1 MKKMFLFLFVILALS
16 RPGRGQEY
24 HPSTAVQ
31 MNEYLQQVVDLS
43 EKDNW
48 SVIRAECGIF
58 SIRSQVIDY
67 GTRILYPGHVYTIKV
82 FTDKMIPDFKLV
94 VWRANDANQY
104 ERLDSSDFNEL
115 RLKNITTDFLGDME
129 IVTVTPS
136 VAREYAYQIV
146 SMTGRNKTGHYGLV
160 IQEKEVTQ
168 GSTGQNSSGGATDRS
183 SAYRPVTRHSGYQ
196 SAARNGG
203 SQGSNRAA
211 DQGTD
216 QGANQGTNQGSGST
230 ANNQHYVRTG
240 SYEWAYLKE
249 NTFTHREVVDGN
261 WQQASV
267 KGLFAINEVQR
278 TIEQLEP
285 ANLKASYRI
294 NNVSTQGKVITYQTT
309 HVASGTS
316 ANITVDLNTSMLMIR
331 SLSNRRP
338 YLIKYYISQIN

>member
-1 MKKMFLFLFVILALS
+1 MAIMKKMFLFLFVILALS

-104 ERLDSSDFNEL
+104 ERLDSSDYNEL
-115 RLKNITTDFLGDME
+115 KSKNITTDFLGDME
-129 IVTVTPS
+129 IVTVTPG

-183 SAYRPVTRHSGYQ
+183 SAYRPATRHSGYQ
-196 SAARNGG
+196 SAGRNGG
-203 SQGSNRAA
+203 S
-211 DQGTD
+211 
-216 QGANQGTNQGSGST
+216 QGSGST

-249 NTFTHREVVDGN
+249 NLFNHREVVDGN

-316 ANITVDLNTSMLMIR
+316 ANITVDLNASMLMIR